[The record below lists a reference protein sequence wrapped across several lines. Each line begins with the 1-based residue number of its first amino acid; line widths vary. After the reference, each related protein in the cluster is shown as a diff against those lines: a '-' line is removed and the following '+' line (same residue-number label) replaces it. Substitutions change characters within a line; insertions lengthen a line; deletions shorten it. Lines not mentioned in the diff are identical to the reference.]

1 VPPEEL
7 PPSVIPQLMKG
18 RDVEENFRR
27 VFQRYHHAVF
37 SHFARKGFSAE
48 DCRDLTKEVF
58 VAVHTGIE
66 SLRSEEAFAPWLF
79 SIARHVALRH
89 IAGLRK
95 HAWAPTA
102 GTTEATPSAME
113 RVAAIE
119 PDALTRMLEGEK
131 VSAMREALEELP
143 SRVQD
148 CLRCRLV
155 DGLTNRQIGER
166 LGISENTVG
175 VHVHR
180 GIKNLR
186 QRLRLLMGD
195 APFSGEL

>member
-1 VPPEEL
+1 
-7 PPSVIPQLMKG
+7 MRG
-18 RDVEENFRR
+18 RNVEENFRR
-27 VFQRYHHAVF
+27 VFRRYHGAVF
-37 SHFARKGFSAE
+37 SHFARKGFSPE
-48 DCRDLTKEVF
+48 DCRDLTQEVF

-66 SLRSEEAFAPWLF
+66 SLRNEDAFAPWLF
-79 SIARHVALRH
+79 SIARHVGLRH

-95 HAWAPTA
+95 QARAVPA
-102 GTTEATPSAME
+102 GADTIEGTPSAVE
-113 RVAAIE
+113 SVATVE
-119 PDALTRMLEGEK
+119 PDALTRMIEGEK

-143 SRVQD
+143 GRVQD

-186 QRLRLLMGD
+186 QRLRLLIGD